1 MHYNKTA
8 KNFLG
13 GFIMETNY
21 ISIGKKIRTHRKKRG
36 LSQFELAA
44 AVFCSPP
51 YISLIEGGKKSMS
64 LDTFILIANA
74 LNATAD
80 ELLSD
85 NLVNTVKVSNHEFA
99 SLLADC
105 SDFEKKV
112 MYDLAVATKASL
124 RKNQSR

>member
-1 MHYNKTA
+1 
-8 KNFLG
+8 
-13 GFIMETNY
+13 METNY

-51 YISLIEGGKKSMS
+51 SISLIEGGKKSMS

-112 MYDLAVATKASL
+112 MYDLAVAAKMSL